1 MTVKKYLG
9 YHARSRIGYVI
20 TTTLICFLITFI
32 SLMDERGGE
41 VTAKTDSLFYIP
53 AIVISIVAILSAI
66 LEFAPFM
73 NRRNMDAMY
82 SLPIDRRSMYLVH
95 YLTGFVS
102 TLIAHGIS
110 FWLVFFFW
118 LPHSE
123 FFSLGYAF
131 PLYFI
136 SLVCGYIMYATVVF
150 LFTQGNT
157 IADGCI
163 TFALGSFAPPTFIF
177 AIEELFDLHT
187 KFDISGLL
195 FYWSPINIFTT
206 TYQHVIDRDN
216 YCVDYGNKIYV
227 NYTLDDFFS
236 QYETIV
242 IIVFCLAIGIAATLG
257 FFLTYHKK
265 RVETLGEITTSWFSY
280 RTMIP
285 LFGYSLFAIVR
296 ISFFWCILLLTA
308 MIVGYVIYRR
318 TYRLKRSDLIVLGV
332 YVIYCTFLIGL

>member
-9 YHARSRIGYVI
+9 YHAKSRIGYVI

-41 VTAKTDSLFYIP
+41 VTAKTHSLFYIP

-73 NRRNMDAMY
+73 NRRNLDALY

-102 TLIAHGIS
+102 TLIAHGVS

-123 FFSLGYAF
+123 YFSLGYAI

-136 SLVCGYIMYATVVF
+136 SLVCGYIMYATAVF

-157 IADGCI
+157 IADGCM
-163 TFALGSFAPPTFIF
+163 TFALGSFSLSVFSA
-177 AIEELFDLHT
+177 AIEELFNLRT
-187 KFDISGLL
+187 TFYGVFDIEST
-195 FYWSPINIFTT
+195 FFWSPINNFTT
-206 TYQHVIDRDN
+206 VYQKMIEMDTYQSLP
-216 YCVDYGNKIYV
+216 
-227 NYTLDDFFS
+227 YTLDSF
-236 QYETIV
+236 YNNGETITM
-242 IIVFCLAIGIAATLG
+242 IVLFLAIGIATTLG

-265 RVETLGEITTSWFSY
+265 RVETLGEITNSWFSY

-285 LFGYSLFAIVR
+285 LFGYSLFASLRFNI
-296 ISFFWCILLLTA
+296 FFFVFILIC
-308 MIVGYVIYRR
+308 MIIGYVIYRR
-318 TYRLKRSDLIVLGV
+318 TYRLNKFDLIVLGL
-332 YVIYCTFLIGL
+332 YIIYCSLVVDISI